1 MKGAKY
7 EKLEESFA
15 MRIGQLYFK
24 SGAGTDE
31 VMKENAKMIYKY
43 RTLLTYETVFM
54 SLLRN

>member
-24 SGAGTDE
+24 SGTGTNE
-31 VMKENAKMIYKY
+31 VMKENAKVIYKY
-43 RTLLTYETVFM
+43 RTLLMYETVFM
-54 SLLRN
+54 LQFRN